1 MDRRCELWRCEG
13 KEIEG
18 IVKNLADYG
27 AFVDLGGVDGL
38 LHITDIS
45 WTRVNHPSEKL
56 TIGDKITVK
65 VLNYDKEKMRVSL
78 GLKQLTASPWD
89 NISDRLP
96 IGKKVTGTVS
106 NLTDYGAFVRIE
118 DGVEGLVHVS
128 EMDWTNANARPSKI
142 VSRSRS

>member
-1 MDRRCELWRCEG
+1 MQEANSADREALLETLEEG

-56 TIGDKITVK
+56 TIGDKIKVK

-78 GLKQLTASPWD
+78 GLFFFS
-89 NISDRLP
+89 
-96 IGKKVTGTVS
+96 
-106 NLTDYGAFVRIE
+106 
-118 DGVEGLVHVS
+118 
-128 EMDWTNANARPSKI
+128 
-142 VSRSRS
+142 SRRRHTR